1 MSTLELK
8 EHLKSKID
16 ATNDDNVLA
25 QITAILGI
33 ENETIIMLSDEQKK
47 TIKKSQIQYL
57 EGNFIENDV
66 LNQEM
71 EKWLKE

>member
-8 EHLKSKID
+8 ELLKLKID
-16 ATNDDNVLA
+16 AINDE
-25 QITAILGI
+25 AILSQI
-33 ENETIIMLSDEQKK
+33 NYILNVDTIIMLSTEQKK
-47 TIKKSQIQYL
+47 SIEKSQTEYSR
-57 EGNFIENDV
+57 GNFVENSL